1 MREGSL
7 DIILNKMLTRK
18 GKLVSNLTKQFKGEK
33 PFATVPFTS
42 AQKIWA
48 ADNVGTEDMGELIQE
63 FGEEAVGYALKKI
76 NDLRGKQ
83 WRTEQI

>member
-7 DIILNKMLTRK
+7 DIILNKMLTKK
-18 GKLVSNLTKQFKGEK
+18 GKVVNKLVKQLKGEK
-33 PFATVPFTS
+33 PFASVPFTP

-63 FGEEAVGYALKKI
+63 FGEEAVGYTLKKI

-83 WRTEQI
+83 WRTGQI